1 MERELTKKLTA
12 ATNCTT
18 AENFRAATLYSSV
31 LRETDISF
39 SRLIYFVRSN
49 LIRDTDSEA
58 PFLKPRQIL
67 KLDVT

>member
-31 LRETDISF
+31 LSPIYQIISTIREADMSLF
-39 SRLIYFVRSN
+39 
-49 LIRDTDSEA
+49 
-58 PFLKPRQIL
+58 PG
-67 KLDVT
+67 